1 MSTYEH
7 HADIENARQIQQ
19 ADHESR
25 THEWRLFPRND
36 GPTRRYRP
44 SCALCGPIGDWHT
57 DAEDARTLGR
67 RHTAS
72 MAADVTA
79 GVCTCNPAE
88 VERGACIL
96 CSKPFP
102 VGGSV

>member
-1 MSTYEH
+1 MSEYET
-7 HADIENARQIQQ
+7 AESIEAARTLDM

-25 THEWRLFPRND
+25 DHEWRLFPRND

-79 GVCTCNPAE
+79 GAE
-88 VERGACIL
+88 
-96 CSKPFP
+96 S
-102 VGGSV
+102 